1 MAVDDLETAC
11 AEAATRA
18 LAIPAGEA
26 LFDLDGTLI
35 HGDIG
40 ESAVQ
45 VLDPPGWDWDAYH
58 ALVDSDDLAVR
69 TQGSIT
75 QALVTAQ
82 ALAGLSVADIER
94 IVDTA
99 FARGLVRPCEATCA
113 LAHTLSSHH
122 RVWILTGSAVVL
134 GRAVAPRLG
143 LQNVIGLQLAF
154 DGERL
159 TETVLPPVTI
169 ASGKINAAWVST
181 GRRPAF
187 AIGDSPWDL
196 PLLQH
201 ARSRLGVGRIAGV
214 V

>member
-1 MAVDDLETAC
+1 MAVDLETAC
-11 AEAATRA
+11 NEAATRA
-18 LAIPAGEA
+18 LQIEAGEA

-40 ESAVQ
+40 ESAVV
-45 VLDPPGWDWDAYH
+45 VLDPPGWDWPAYH
-58 ALVDSDDLAVR
+58 ALVESDDPAVR
-69 TQGSIT
+69 AAGALT
-75 QALVTAQ
+75 QALITAR
-82 ALAGLSVADIER
+82 ALAGLTVPEVER

-99 FARGLVRPCEATCA
+99 FAEGLVRPCEATCA
-113 LAHTLSSHH
+113 LAHKLSLHH
-122 RVWILTGSAVVL
+122 RVWILTGSAIVL

-143 LQNVIGLQLAF
+143 LQNVIGLLLSF
-154 DGERL
+154 DGDRL
-159 TETVLPPVTI
+159 TDRVLPPVTI

-187 AIGDSPWDL
+187 AIGDSPWDV
-196 PLLQH
+196 PLLEH